1 MPIKSY
7 TDIADRGWITML
19 PPRWR
24 PFALIARLDRPIGAW
39 LLFLP
44 GLWAILLTR
53 RPDTVSARLIV
64 LFGIGAV
71 LMRAAGCIVNDIWDR
86 ELDRRVARTA
96 NRPLAA
102 GTLTVN
108 GAMIFLVA
116 LLLLSLGILMSLGH
130 LAQLLGAVS
139 LILVALY
146 PLAKR
151 VTSWPQLVLGLTF
164 GWGVPLGAAAASGRL
179 NLAVLSLYCGTIA
192 WILGYDTI
200 YAHQDRED
208 DAMVGVGSTALAL
221 GRYTKPFL
229 VLCYTATIALTA
241 VAGTLAGSERWFY
254 VALAF
259 PAVLLAR
266 QVMLARHRR
275 SRSVPRVVQVESR
288 GRSGGRGRD
297 PRRLAVIDAA
307 RFLDANTR
315 PSRTVLVPEILLHL
329 AVEITPVWRA
339 TEHLLDR
346 ENIDPPYW
354 AFAWPGGQALARHVL
369 DYPALVAGRTVL
381 DFAAGCG
388 IAAIACAMAG
398 ARQVDATE
406 IDPLAIA
413 AIRRNAA
420 ANSAEVTTVQAD
432 LVGAACRWDI
442 ILCGDVCYEAPMT
455 DHIMPWLRGLA
466 DQAEVWLADPGRAYL
481 PAAGREELARYR
493 VPTTLEL
500 EDRLERHVGIYR
512 LNGTSAPH

>member
-1 MPIKSY
+1 MRRGPAARRSVPIKPY
-7 TDIADRGWITML
+7 TDIADHGWITML

-53 RPDTVSARLIV
+53 RPDPVGARLIV
-64 LFGIGAV
+64 LFGVGAI

-86 ELDRRVARTA
+86 ELDRRVTRTA

-108 GAMIFLVA
+108 GAMIFLVV

-130 LAQLLGAVS
+130 LAQIVGAAS

-179 NLAVLSLYCGTIA
+179 SLAALALYGAAIA

-221 GRYTKPFL
+221 GRYTQPFL
-229 VLCYTATIALTA
+229 VLCYAAMIALAA
-241 VAGTLAGSERWFY
+241 VAGTLAGLEGWFY
-254 VALAF
+254 VALAL

-266 QVMLARHRR
+266 QVIMLDIDDPARCLALFR
-275 SRSVPRVVQVESR
+275 S
-288 GRSGGRGRD
+288 
-297 PRRLAVIDAA
+297 
-307 RFLDANTR
+307 N
-315 PSRTVLVPEILLHL
+315 
-329 AVEITPVWRA
+329 
-339 TEHLLDR
+339 R
-346 ENIDPPYW
+346 EV
-354 AFAWPGGQALARHVL
+354 G
-369 DYPALVAGRTVL
+369 
-381 DFAAGCG
+381 
-388 IAAIACAMAG
+388 
-398 ARQVDATE
+398 
-406 IDPLAIA
+406 LAIA
-413 AIRRNAA
+413 TAI
-420 ANSAEVTTVQAD
+420 
-432 LVGAACRWDI
+432 LVG
-442 ILCGDVCYEAPMT
+442 
-455 DHIMPWLRGLA
+455 WL
-466 DQAEVWLADPGRAYL
+466 
-481 PAAGREELARYR
+481 
-493 VPTTLEL
+493 
-500 EDRLERHVGIYR
+500 
-512 LNGTSAPH
+512 